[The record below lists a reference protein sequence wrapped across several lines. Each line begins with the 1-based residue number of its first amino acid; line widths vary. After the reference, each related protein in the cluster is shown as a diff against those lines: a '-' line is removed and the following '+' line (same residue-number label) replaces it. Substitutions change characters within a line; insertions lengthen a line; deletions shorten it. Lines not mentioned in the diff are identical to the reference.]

1 MGSKRYD
8 GAHKKIENVEAKTK
22 SADEKEAEFKP
33 EDLMKELEESGEK
46 YSEKDVIFVVK
57 QQNGKLAWLE
67 KGNDIAGLEH
77 IKKEHAPEFQ
87 KKGIDIELIPA
98 LLRETIL
105 HGKIIGYQKTKNKT
119 PREVYELEF
128 NGKTIRIAI
137 TISDNGFIVGA
148 NLIKKEKE
156 IIRKNEL

>member
-8 GAHKKIENVEAKTK
+8 GAHKSIENVEEKTK

-33 EDLMKELEESGEK
+33 EDLMRELEDSGEK
-46 YSEKDVIFVVK
+46 YTEKDVIFVVK

-67 KGNDIAGLEH
+67 KGNDGAGWKH
-77 IKKEHAPEFQ
+77 IKKHIKDFTEQ
-87 KKGIDIELIPA
+87 GIDEDSIVD
-98 LLRETIL
+98 LLREAIL
-105 HGKIIGYQKTKNKT
+105 RGKMIGYQKTKHRT

-137 TISDNGFIVGA
+137 SISDNGFIVGA
-148 NLIKKEKE
+148 NPA
-156 IIRKNEL
+156 

>member
-8 GAHKKIENVEAKTK
+8 GAHKSIENVEAKTK

-33 EDLMKELEESGEK
+33 EDLMRELEESGEK

-67 KGNDIAGLEH
+67 KGNEGAGWEH
-77 IKKEHAPEFQ
+77 IKLKHAKQFEDV
-87 KKGIDIELIPA
+87 GIDENLIEYLI
-98 LLRETIL
+98 REAIL
-105 HGKIIGYQKTKNKT
+105 HGKMIGYQKTNNKT

-128 NGKTIRIAI
+128 NGKKIKIAI
-137 TISDNGFIVGA
+137 TIGDNGFIVGA
-148 NLIKKEKE
+148 NPIEKEKE

>member
-8 GAHKKIENVEAKTK
+8 GAHKKIENIEAKTK

-33 EDLMKELEESGEK
+33 EDLMRELEDSGEK
-46 YSEKDVIFVVK
+46 YTEKDVIFVVK

-67 KGNDIAGLEH
+67 EGNDGAGWKHIRKH
-77 IKKEHAPEFQ
+77 IKDFTEQ
-87 KKGIDIELIPA
+87 GIDEDSIVD
-98 LLRETIL
+98 LLREAIL
-105 HGKIIGYQKTKNKT
+105 RGKMIGYQKTKNKT

-128 NGKTIRIAI
+128 NGKTIKIAI

-148 NLIKKEKE
+148 NPIKKEKE

>member
-1 MGSKRYD
+1 MGSKPYD
-8 GAHKKIENVEAKTK
+8 GAHKKIENIEAKTK

-33 EDLMKELEESGEK
+33 EDLMRELEDSGEK
-46 YSEKDVIFVVK
+46 YTEKDVIFVVK

-67 KGNDIAGLEH
+67 EGNDGAGWKH
-77 IKKEHAPEFQ
+77 IKLKHAKQFEDV
-87 KKGIDIELIPA
+87 GIDEDSIVD
-98 LLRETIL
+98 LLREAIL
-105 HGKIIGYQKTKNKT
+105 RGKMIGYQKTKNKT

-128 NGKTIRIAI
+128 NGKTIKIAI

-148 NLIKKEKE
+148 NPIKKEKE

>member
-46 YSEKDVIFVVK
+46 YSGKDVIFVVK

-67 KGNDIAGLEH
+67 EGNDGAGWKHIRKH
-77 IKKEHAPEFQ
+77 IKDFTEQ
-87 KKGIDIELIPA
+87 GIDEDSIVD
-98 LLRETIL
+98 LLREAIL
-105 HGKIIGYQKTKNKT
+105 RGKMIGYQKTENKT

-148 NLIKKEKE
+148 NPIKKEKE